1 MRTRNGAKRQEK
13 DCDNGGQ
20 RAKKRKRVWII
31 FEIYTALQYITKYA
45 EKMRENGENSQE
57 LEKYSIVY
65 GTINYL
71 KKNTHGKV
79 FIWKSMY
86 TYLCT
91 NNRLHYVSCTH
102 CGTPTSHKQ
111 TQIFSRSFFYTFLFS
126 MCRNNH
132 LITTSNIN

>member
-71 KKNTHGKV
+71 KKIHTAKCLYGNQCILTCAQIIDSIMYRVRIAAHRHRTNKHKSFLDLF
-79 FIWKSMY
+79 FIHFCFQCVE
-86 TYLCT
+86 T
-91 NNRLHYVSCTH
+91 
-102 CGTPTSHKQ
+102 
-111 TQIFSRSFFYTFLFS
+111 I
-126 MCRNNH
+126 
-132 LITTSNIN
+132 I